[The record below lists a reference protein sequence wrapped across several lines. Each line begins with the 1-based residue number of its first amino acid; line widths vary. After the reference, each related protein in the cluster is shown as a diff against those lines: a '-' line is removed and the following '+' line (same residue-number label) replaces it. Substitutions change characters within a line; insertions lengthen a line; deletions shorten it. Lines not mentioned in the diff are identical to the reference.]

1 MIIDLN
7 CWENCWKKLRK
18 VDESWWKLIKIDKI
32 RWKLMKI
39 DENWWRMKL
48 DEIGWKL
55 METDGNWWE
64 NRWKEKW
71 WNSTKIDEKWLKNYK
86 ITVNLWMDGY
96 VLCDQDMRM
105 LSNFIRSKR
114 PHGIAICCLD
124 RTAVNVSVSRAR
136 DFKASDRVVIP

>member
-1 MIIDLN
+1 MIKFD
-7 CWENCWKKLRK
+7 ENW
-18 VDESWWKLIKIDKI
+18 
-32 RWKLMKI
+32 WKLMKI
-39 DENWWRMKL
+39 DEGWNWMKL